1 MPEPETTPSRDTVRR
16 SLMVLLGDRYARAG
30 EVTKAAQCYAIAFDG
45 VWPNVDNDGLL
56 DPSAWLDAPKPR
68 VPSAPPLR
76 VSGKLTLQGDGHATQ
91 HPNAILTAPNPFLDD
106 PGWDGR
112 PVRTD
117 RRSIPVE
124 FTIPRRHAPLA
135 FWLLL
140 ATDIATAPPPQ
151 RPRVGTGWRIGL
163 LAVALRAL
171 GYPTARPDPWDIGAC
186 GRAQQPDRPTLQ
198 LYDENWNY
206 AITLA
211 PKFAFPDTVARDY
224 PPPAEPCQCIAATEP
239 WWDHLRAQWKAV
251 WDQIDRAHANR
262 PPRTDFMPHYPC
274 ERRDAP
280 RR

>member
-45 VWPNVDNDGLL
+45 LWPLF
-56 DPSAWLDAPKPR
+56 DPSAWLTPK
-68 VPSAPPLR
+68 APPFR
-76 VSGKLTLQGDGHATQ
+76 VSAKLTLQGDGHATQ
-91 HPNAILTAPNPFLDD
+91 HLNAILTARNPFLDN
-106 PGWDGR
+106 PGWDSR

-124 FTIPRRHAPLA
+124 FTFPRRHSPLA

-151 RPRVGTGWRIGL
+151 RPRVGTGWRIGM

-171 GYPTARPDPWDIGAC
+171 GYPTAQPDPWDIKAC

-206 AITLA
+206 ALTLA

-224 PPPAEPCQCIAATEP
+224 PPPAEPCQECVAATAP
-239 WWDHLRAQWKAV
+239 DWLRWVQLM
-251 WDQIDRAHANR
+251 ITPRAPQ
-262 PPRTDFMPHYPC
+262 PPRTDFMPHYPS
-274 ERRDAP
+274 
-280 RR
+280 